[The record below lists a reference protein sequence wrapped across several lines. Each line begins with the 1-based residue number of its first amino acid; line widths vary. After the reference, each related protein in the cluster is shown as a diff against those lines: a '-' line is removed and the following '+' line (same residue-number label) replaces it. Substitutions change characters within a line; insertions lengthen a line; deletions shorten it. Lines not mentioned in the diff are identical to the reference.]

1 LPSPLQLGLVYLLS
15 EVLLTVTRRSRSDGV
30 RQDRS
35 TLRMLWIVIL
45 ASIAAGLFV
54 AATWRGAT
62 FPQKQVVALI
72 GIVLFVAGLVLR
84 WWSIIKLGRF
94 FTVDVTIAK
103 DHQLIDS
110 GPYRLLRHPSYTG
123 LLMAFLG
130 FALRLGNWAAALVLL
145 IPIFAA
151 FLYRIKVEE
160 EALRAALADGYAAY
174 SRRSKRL
181 VPFVY

>member
-1 LPSPLQLGLVYLLS
+1 LPSPLQLGVVYLLS

-35 TLRMLWIVIL
+35 TLRMLWVVIL
-45 ASIAAGLFV
+45 ASIAAGVFV
-54 AATWRGAT
+54 AANWRGAT
-62 FPQKQVVALI
+62 FPHKRVVALV
-72 GIVLFVAGLVLR
+72 GVVLFVAGLLLR
-84 WWSIIKLGRF
+84 WWSIVKLGRF

-103 DHQLIDS
+103 DHELVDS

-130 FALRLGNWAAALVLL
+130 FALRLGNWAAALVLFV
-145 IPIFAA
+145 PISAA
-151 FLYRIKVEE
+151 FLYRIHVEE
-160 EALRAALADGYAAY
+160 DALRAALGEGYAAY